1 MSLLLQINMS
11 ADSLS
16 DTTAAIASTLTPA
29 GQTQEPLSFL
39 TLIMKGGWIMIPIG
53 ILSVL
58 ALYFSIERFLTIRKA
73 SRVDSNFM
81 NIIKDFL
88 ISGKMEA
95 AIAHCKNTNTPI
107 ARLLL
112 KGIKRVGKPIKEIES
127 AVENE
132 GKLEIYR
139 LEKNMNWLGIIA
151 GIAPMMGFVGT
162 IMGVITIFYDISI
175 SKNISI
181 DVIASGLYVKMITSA
196 AGLIVGIFAHIMF
209 HLLNSMI
216 DRVSYQIE
224 SNAVDFIDLIQEPT
238 A

>member
-29 GQTQEPLSFL
+29 GHTQEPLSFL

-224 SNAVDFIDLIQEPT
+224 SNAVDFY
-238 A
+238 